1 MIVVIPLFVPALQ
14 FSANATKCNVA
25 PKKVFPTPLP
35 KKTLVCSL
43 EIKGLFSSQYI
54 KQAPIRDMYNS
65 RCFDGFKYALLLIS
79 VKR

>member
-35 KKTLVCSL
+35 KKTLIALVK
-43 EIKGLFSSQYI
+43 IKVISSQYI
-54 KQAPIRDMYNS
+54 KQAPAD
-65 RCFDGFKYALLLIS
+65 LS
-79 VKR
+79 VKTLAFCGFIVPHD